1 MKKSIAGAILAGLL
15 LGAAPADLP
24 PSTHTEELLDSPGGR
39 PVAVLL
45 PGSARRVVEAKDGY
59 VKVVVEGWIR
69 QEGAPPQSEAPAV
82 TAPPPL
88 PAPTPALPAASVAS
102 LAGRIE
108 IRLKNKEVRY
118 GSGARVMLLGNL
130 AELEP
135 RRVALASA
143 YQAEVKDLEA
153 QIAQLEADKRRALN
167 SSENMSQASSNL
179 DQAKAALVRKNREL
193 GAIQQKYSTLGDAL
207 VEPYKVAEVAA
218 GPGGEYHLDGIAP
231 GEYRLRAWFSEGGAE
246 YRWYVPASVSAQK
259 GTILDLNSDKAG
271 QDPLLQA
278 P

>member
-69 QEGAPPQSEAPAV
+69 QEGAPQAEAPAV

-88 PAPTPALPAASVAS
+88 PAPTPAAPPAPVAS

-108 IRLKNKEVRY
+108 IRLKNKGVRY

-135 RRVALASA
+135 RRVALAST
-143 YQAEVKDLEA
+143 YQEEVKDLEA

-167 SSENMSQASSNL
+167 SSENMTQASNNL

-218 GPGGEYHLDGIAP
+218 DPSGEYHLDGLAP
-231 GEYRLRAWFSEGGAE
+231 GEYRLRAWFSDQGLE

-259 GTILDLNSDKAG
+259 ATILDLSSDKAG
-271 QDPLLQA
+271 QDPLLQS